1 MSYSLDVDPWA
12 GQQIAALPQ
21 TALGALAEA
30 LAVLEMVPWN
40 GLSLNDANPGGPVR
54 QLPFGSLGMIT
65 YLILDDQQRVDLLI
79 VTWAG

>member
-1 MSYSLDVDPWA
+1 MSYSLDVDPLA
-12 GQQIAALPQ
+12 EQQIAALPQ
-21 TALGALAEA
+21 TVLTSLADALT
-30 LAVLEMVPWN
+30 VLELVPWN
-40 GLSLNDANPGGPVR
+40 GLPVNDTNPDGPVR